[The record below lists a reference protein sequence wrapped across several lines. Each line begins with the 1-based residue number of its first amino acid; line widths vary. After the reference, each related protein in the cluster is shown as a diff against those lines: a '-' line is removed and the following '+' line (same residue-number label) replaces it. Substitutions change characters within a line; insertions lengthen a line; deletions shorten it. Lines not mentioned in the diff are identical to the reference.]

1 MIRVVLA
8 DDQVLVRAGF
18 RLLLDTEDGFEVCG
32 EAANGTEAIQLAREQ
47 RPDVV
52 VMDVRMPG
60 LDGLAATRQITAD
73 PDLAEIKV
81 LVLTTFDVDEYVF
94 EALRSGA
101 SGFLLKDTEPVEL
114 LRALRVV
121 AAGEAL
127 LAPTVTRRLI
137 SEFISRPEQRRLDTS
152 VLRELT
158 DREREV
164 LALVAAGMS
173 NDEIAAHLVISPATA
188 RTHVSRI
195 LTKLGARDRSQLVV
209 LAYES
214 GLVSPHGH

>member
-1 MIRVVLA
+1 MNVRVVLA
-8 DDQVLVRAGF
+8 DDQALVRAGF
-18 RLLLDTEDGFEVCG
+18 RLLLETEAGFEVCG
-32 EAANGTEAIQLAREQ
+32 EAADGARAVELAREH

-52 VMDVRMPG
+52 VMDIRMPG
-60 LDGLAATRQITAD
+60 TDGLVATRQITAD
-73 PDLAEIKV
+73 PALSGVKV

-101 SGFLLKDTEPVEL
+101 SGFLLKDTEPVDL
-114 LRALRVV
+114 LHAIRVI

-137 SEFISRPEQRRLDTS
+137 AEFAARPEHRRPDPS
-152 VLRELT
+152 ALRELT

-164 LALVAAGMS
+164 LALVAGGLS
-173 NDEIAAHLVISPATA
+173 NEEIAEHLVISPATS

-195 LTKLGARDRSQLVV
+195 MTKLGARDRAQLVV

-214 GLVSPHGH
+214 KLVTPRD